1 MIVGYQN
8 ICMGQGCNYGIFFP
22 LCPFSVDEYV
32 IWNATIKFEAEHE
45 ECVRVLPYLHNG
57 DVEIHLYV
65 YNDWFGIPTELEKA
79 AQASFGQKGWKLKWK
94 DLYNNAFN
102 LLKVTSIKSGEP
114 KRLEASQVNEMDE
127 TISKHLHVFSKHRN
141 VTAVQPSFKVRD
153 SVQTQEACIVV
164 YVLGK
169 GQIPLG
175 ESTIPC
181 AIGSY
186 PVDVVNGFCV
196 KISGR
201 YKPEEAH
208 EQEEFLR
215 LGASIGVNGKHSSGT
230 LGAIVEDVNSG
241 TLFALSCDHV
251 MNDADRKEI
260 IYPGLDVYINYLRY
274 HLGEYKGWVQ
284 TTFEPVAELLQ
295 LSDDIFE
302 EFELQKMFSDLRV
315 LKDNYIASGICHV
328 SKYCLKQIQ
337 FYEKKLEEA
346 FSKRPR
352 IIAKYSAG
360 VKCNVRSEK
369 SNGKEHFIDAA
380 IAELNEDEVINL
392 KAEKD
397 VVIIGTARY
406 PSGECISA
414 TTDVKDIFKS
424 GSVTGFTQSSLGA
437 GASQI
442 LPIYI
447 PDFRPNGDIA
457 WIDVSCVNCNKRETA
472 HSQVEEQPGPC
483 EQCKPQK
490 WLKSCLSFQQQG
502 AYSFSVK
509 GDCGAVIFENRRN
522 QILSPGLGIIFAE
535 LPTQYFK
542 YTIALPL
549 EVALEALSRKVSES
563 TPNRKPCQ
571 LRLASSFD

>member
-1 MIVGYQN
+1 
-8 ICMGQGCNYGIFFP
+8 MGQGCNYGIFFP

-215 LGASIGVNGKHSSGT
+215 L
-230 LGAIVEDVNSG
+230 
-241 TLFALSCDHV
+241 
-251 MNDADRKEI
+251 
-260 IYPGLDVYINYLRY
+260 
-274 HLGEYKGWVQ
+274 
-284 TTFEPVAELLQ
+284 
-295 LSDDIFE
+295 
-302 EFELQKMFSDLRV
+302 
-315 LKDNYIASGICHV
+315 
-328 SKYCLKQIQ
+328 
-337 FYEKKLEEA
+337 
-346 FSKRPR
+346 
-352 IIAKYSAG
+352 
-360 VKCNVRSEK
+360 
-369 SNGKEHFIDAA
+369 
-380 IAELNEDEVINL
+380 
-392 KAEKD
+392 
-397 VVIIGTARY
+397 
-406 PSGECISA
+406 
-414 TTDVKDIFKS
+414 
-424 GSVTGFTQSSLGA
+424 
-437 GASQI
+437 
-442 LPIYI
+442 
-447 PDFRPNGDIA
+447 
-457 WIDVSCVNCNKRETA
+457 
-472 HSQVEEQPGPC
+472 
-483 EQCKPQK
+483 
-490 WLKSCLSFQQQG
+490 
-502 AYSFSVK
+502 
-509 GDCGAVIFENRRN
+509 
-522 QILSPGLGIIFAE
+522 
-535 LPTQYFK
+535 
-542 YTIALPL
+542 
-549 EVALEALSRKVSES
+549 
-563 TPNRKPCQ
+563 
-571 LRLASSFD
+571 

>member
-1 MIVGYQN
+1 MVF
-8 ICMGQGCNYGIFFP
+8 FFP
-22 LCPFSVDEYV
+22 LCSSSVDVYV

-45 ECVRVLPYLHNG
+45 ECVRVLPYLQNG

-65 YNDWFGIPTELEKA
+65 YNDWLGIPTELENA
-79 AQASFGQKGWKLKWK
+79 AQALFGQKGWKLKWK

-102 LLKVTSIKSGEP
+102 LLKVTSIEYSSGEP
-114 KRLEASQVNEMDE
+114 KRLEASQMNEMDD
-127 TISKHLHVFSKHRN
+127 TINKHLHVFSKHRN
-141 VTAVQPSFKVRD
+141 VTAVQPSFKVID
-153 SVQTQEACIVV
+153 SVQTQQACIVV

-175 ESTIPC
+175 ESAIPC
-181 AIGSY
+181 VIGSY

-196 KISGR
+196 KITDR
-201 YKPEEAH
+201 YEPTEAH
-208 EQEEFLR
+208 EQEPEFLR
-215 LGASIGVNGKHSSGT
+215 LGASIGVSGKHSSGT

-251 MNDADRKEI
+251 MNDANEREI
-260 IYPGLDVYINYLRY
+260 IHPGLDVYFDYLRY
-274 HLGEYKGWVQ
+274 HLGEYKGWLQ
-284 TTFEPVAELLQ
+284 RTIGPVVKLPQ

-302 EFELQKMFSDLRV
+302 ETELQKMFRDLKV
-315 LKDNYIASGICHV
+315 LKENYIASGICHV
-328 SKYCLKQIQ
+328 SKYCLKKIQ
-337 FYEKKLEEA
+337 FYESKLEEA

-360 VKCNVRSEK
+360 VRCNVRSEK
-369 SNGKEHFIDAA
+369 GNGKEHFIDAA
-380 IAELNEDEVINL
+380 IAELNQDEVKNL
-392 KAEKD
+392 KAERD
-397 VVIIGTARY
+397 VRIIGTARY

-414 TTDVKDIFKS
+414 TTDVKDVFKS
-424 GSVTGFTQSSLGA
+424 GSVTGFTQSSLRA

-447 PDFRPNGDIA
+447 PDFRPNSDSA
-457 WIDVSCVNCNKRETA
+457 WIDVYCVSCKRETA
-472 HSQVEEQPGPC
+472 HSQVQEQPVPC
-483 EQCKPQK
+483 EQCKPQR

-502 AYSFSVK
+502 AYSFSAK

-522 QILSPGLGIIFAE
+522 QICSPGLGIIFAE
-535 LPTQYFK
+535 LPGQYYK

-563 TPNRKPCQ
+563 TPNRKTCQ
-571 LRLASSFD
+571 LKLASSFD